1 MTPAERTYARPPGL
15 CTCQSFMHGSGKA
28 AAVNRAP
35 PATGVRKQPFIASE
49 SANARR
55 PPTGAWT
62 RARDGTNTIM
72 DSDGAGQPDQQAGV
86 IHSRA
91 SQCRLGRAAQ
101 GGSAPADCTHTR
113 RPPATQA
120 STTPASQRQPLQLR
134 QPPEADCNDSSL
146 RPTPAGRLRGPGAGQ
161 CRRIHGLGRR
171 GPARPAREG
180 GPLAS
185 YIDSHERP
193 RAGARRPTARILG
206 GQSSAPATQS
216 STTPASQRPPLQ
228 LRQLPEAD
236 YNGSSLRPTP
246 AGRLRGP
253 GAGQCRRIPG
263 LGQSRSARPAGEGC
277 PLANNTDT
285 DKRPRAGARQPTART
300 LGQESRRPEQRARHP
315 SKHVPGKP
323 AAVF

>member
-1 MTPAERTYARPPGL
+1 MTPAERTYARLPGL
-15 CTCQSFMHGSGKA
+15 RTCQACMHGSGKA

-86 IHSRA
+86 THSRA

-206 GQSSAPATQS
+206 GQSSAPISDPACAYVPYIH
-216 STTPASQRPPLQ
+216 TTYALIYVRCMSNQ
-228 LRQLPEAD
+228 
-236 YNGSSLRPTP
+236 Y
-246 AGRLRGP
+246 
-253 GAGQCRRIPG
+253 I
-263 LGQSRSARPAGEGC
+263 
-277 PLANNTDT
+277 
-285 DKRPRAGARQPTART
+285 
-300 LGQESRRPEQRARHP
+300 HI
-315 SKHVPGKP
+315 
-323 AAVF
+323 